1 MTRPDTTEYLTRL
14 RNKTFHITLLVADF
28 NTTSSIP
35 CVLPPFW
42 VASNTEQTQAPRNK
56 HTEYNA
62 TASRLPTNRVV
73 KPYLAPLGSCIIH
86 VEKVAKAGD
95 KIAPRHGFLR
105 SLPFFFQSR
114 WAANRQSSRTSA
126 LLANC
131 PGWCSGCRGCPDGRS
146 VMLSCYQV
154 QGSSIKYCLH
164 PTHDMAPITSP
175 CAVVPKDACG

>member
-35 CVLPPFW
+35 CVLPPSW
-42 VASNTEQTQAPRNK
+42 VASSTEQTQAPRNK

-105 SLPFFFQSR
+105 SLPFFSKSLGCKPTIVPRFRTLDKFPGVVLWMQRLPR
-114 WAANRQSSRTSA
+114 WPQRDVV
-126 LLANC
+126 LL
-131 PGWCSGCRGCPDGRS
+131 PGPRVKHKVLPPSYARHGTNHIA
-146 VMLSCYQV
+146 M
-154 QGSSIKYCLH
+154 
-164 PTHDMAPITSP
+164 
-175 CAVVPKDACG
+175 